1 MGDKGDAD
9 DFLKSADIAI
19 YKAEEAGRNTV
30 VFHGCV
36 AWRRPNSGLNM
47 HRRLQ
52 MKGLAVALVSA
63 LGLAAGQALAW
74 SNHSYAA
81 YRAFEKM
88 PEVAN
93 VALVTVEPLE
103 AFLKAQEKSIETL
116 LASQETW
123 AQRHLEVYPARPPGL
138 AFRAEPNRSD
148 AARRLAF
155 LSALRV
161 APNSKFAL
169 YVQPDPW
176 SLGPPTAALLPHSS
190 VHTLPEQP
198 NSTYRFVSLKAG
210 DQVSPLAVLAS
221 ASDEPDYGLD
231 INLWA
236 DSPSDWGKVYGFG
249 ALPFGNPALYFSTQ
263 APFHMGFFHED
274 RVIDMAAPF
283 IKKTFPL
290 LRSHQ
295 YSSLAELAFRSG
307 HPYWG
312 WRFTGLALHYVQDLT
327 QPYHASL
334 SPGNSSAKLIGINLL
349 AMAGMPRMKNEMIV
363 LLSNRHLALE
373 KYQSQLIYNAALA
386 RQESTLEKSLRA
398 SNQEANYPAWSD
410 LYARDVVSRQSQAL
424 GNRLT
429 DILVSTLPPGYVSDP
444 SFDFGVKE
452 SGIDLLAEISQKDAT
467 KRSRL
472 DSVTSELM
480 GNFGAHSRN
489 VVRGILKTSAVPA
502 SAPDH

>member
-1 MGDKGDAD
+1 M
-9 DFLKSADIAI
+9 
-19 YKAEEAGRNTV
+19 
-30 VFHGCV
+30 
-36 AWRRPNSGLNM
+36 RRFVL
-47 HRRLQ
+47 
-52 MKGLAVALVSA
+52 ALVAA

-74 SNHSYAA
+74 SNHSYGA

-93 VALVTVEPLE
+93 AALVTVEPLE
-103 AFLKAQEKSIETL
+103 AFLKAQENAIEEL
-116 LASQETW
+116 LVRQEAW
-123 AQRHLEVYPARPPGL
+123 AQSQLAVYPARPAAL
-138 AFRAEPNRSD
+138 AFKADPNRSD

-155 LSALRV
+155 LMALRV

-176 SLGPPTAALLPHSS
+176 GPQPPVATLLAHAS
-190 VHTLPEQP
+190 VNTLPEQP
-198 NSTYRFVSLKAG
+198 NSTYRFVGLKAG
-210 DQVSPLAVLAS
+210 EQVSPLAVLAS
-221 ASDEPDYGLD
+221 ATDEPDYGLD
-231 INLWA
+231 INLWT

-274 RVIDMAAPF
+274 RVIYMAAPF

-295 YSSLAELAFRSG
+295 YSSLAALAFRSG

-363 LLSNRHLALE
+363 RLSNRHLALE
-373 KYQSQLIYNAALA
+373 KYQNQLIYNAALA
-386 RQESTLEKSLRA
+386 RRESTLEKSLRGSSKDA
-398 SNQEANYPAWSD
+398 SYPVWSD
-410 LYARDVVSRQSQAL
+410 LYARDVVSRQSHAV
-424 GNRLT
+424 GSRLT
-429 DILVSTLPPGYVSDP
+429 DILVSTLPFGYVSDP

-452 SGIDLLAEISQKDAT
+452 SGIDLLAELSQQDGV
-467 KRSRL
+467 KRARL
-472 DSVTSELM
+472 DSITTELM

-489 VVRGILKTSAVPA
+489 VVRGILKA
-502 SAPDH
+502 SAAR